1 MVYLKISHMKGVTRF
16 DKKGNL
22 CSQYVGPY
30 EILQLAG
37 KVAYKLKLPS
47 EQESVHPLFHV
58 FMNKMS
64 IGNPI
69 SILPIEGLGVD
80 ENLLYEEVPV
90 EILHPKVKKLRNK
103 EVDSIK
109 SYKQTT

>member
-1 MVYLKISHMKGVTRF
+1 MVYLKISHMKGVTIF

-37 KVAYKLKLPS
+37 KVAYKFKLPS

-58 FMNKMS
+58 FMNKKC
-64 IGNPI
+64 IGKPI
-69 SILPIEGLGVD
+69 SILPIEGLVWMRSFRMKRFRWKSISPSQ
-80 ENLLYEEVPV
+80 EVEEQTGGGR
-90 EILHPKVKKLRNK
+90 LRP
-103 EVDSIK
+103 
-109 SYKQTT
+109 T